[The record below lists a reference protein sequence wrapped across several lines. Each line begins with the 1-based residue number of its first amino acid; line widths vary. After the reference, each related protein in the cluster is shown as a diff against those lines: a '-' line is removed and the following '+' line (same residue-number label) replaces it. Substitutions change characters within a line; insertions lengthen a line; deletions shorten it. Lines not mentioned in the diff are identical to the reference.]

1 MNKWKDK
8 WFYYKFISTFLIL
21 GGLLTVYLYH
31 MISQTWIRTL
41 DYPFSFLLLQGQYLS
56 FFTYQSNFIIG
67 VWFLIAAIYHK
78 QKNRLIDNANILLAV
93 TAYISVTCFVYI
105 VILFPGFFISK
116 TEFELEDIITGPYFH
131 ILTLLLMIIYSI
143 IYCKKLP
150 FHYQEYYLK
159 QFLFYFIYPLV
170 YSIYLSLRIVIF
182 MNVASLKHVPFIIVY
197 PYLPITKSSG
207 VVRDE
212 ILAGKLDNL
221 FFIIIFFLVV
231 QCLFVIFNYFYFMI
245 FKKIAKR
252 K

>member
-8 WFYYKFISTFLIL
+8 WFYYKFISVLLIL
-21 GGLLTVYLYH
+21 GGLLAVYLYH

-41 DYPFSFLLLQGQYLS
+41 DYPFSFLLFQGQYLS

-67 VWFLIAAIYHK
+67 IWFLIAAIYHK
-78 QKNRLIDNANILLAV
+78 QKNRLIDNANVLLAV
-93 TAYISVTCFVYI
+93 TAYISITCFVYV

-131 ILTLLLMIIYSI
+131 ILTPLLLIVYSI

-150 FHYQEYYLK
+150 FHHQQYYPK
-159 QFLFYFIYPLV
+159 QLLFYFIYPWV
-170 YSIYLSLRIVIF
+170 YCIYLVLRVVIF
-182 MNVASLKHVPFIIVY
+182 MNVSALKDVPFSIVY
-197 PYLPITKSSG
+197 PYLPITKSAR

-212 ILAGKLDNL
+212 ILGGNLDNL
-221 FFIIIFFLVV
+221 FFLIIFFLVV
-231 QCLFVIFNYFYFMI
+231 QCLFVIFNFLYFII